1 MQHFFTVSRFSV
13 LRRMAGLGLVAGL
26 AAGLAACGG
35 GGGGNSGGD
44 VPPTA
49 QGRWTS
55 GATGTDFTALVVPDS
70 SLASGYQAWVVANDG
85 SKLAKLS
92 ITSANAVTGTRF
104 TLGTPVST
112 TPVAGT
118 ASVTGTT
125 DNPSLSLPGLAVSN
139 LSLTRTH
146 ALTGTTTIAPF
157 GGAWTA
163 TVAGGSKEVTWTV
176 NAVTGDF
183 TGLSTTGC
191 TYTGNFT
198 PRSDSPVV
206 NANFTESCD
215 AGGPAEVITS
225 FSGIARLNEAQS
237 QLTVVAVSTGGDL
250 PWLVLMTR
258 PSTPG

>member
-1 MQHFFTVSRFSV
+1 MQHFSPDSRFSA
-13 LRRMAGLGLVAGL
+13 LRRVVALGLV
-26 AAGLAACGG
+26 AGLAACGG
-35 GGGGNSGGD
+35 GGGGTSGGEA
-44 VPPTA
+44 PPTA

-70 SLASGYQAWVVANDG
+70 SIVSGYQAWVVSNDG
-85 SKLAKLS
+85 STLAKLR
-92 ITSANAVTGTRF
+92 ITSANAATGTRF
-104 TLGTPVST
+104 TLGTPGSS

-118 ASVTGTT
+118 ASVTGSA
-125 DNPSLSLPGLAVSN
+125 DNPGLSLPGLGVNN
-139 LSLTRTH
+139 LSMTRTH

-157 GGAWTA
+157 AGAWTA
-163 TVAGGSKEVTWTV
+163 TVSGGSKEVTLTI
-176 NAVTGDF
+176 NAVNGNV

-206 NANFTESCD
+206 NANFTESCPVPGD
-215 AGGPAEVITS
+215 LPTQID

-237 QLTVVAVSTGGDL
+237 QLTVVAVSSGDDV

-258 PSTPG
+258 PAIPG